1 MRVNKVVELL
11 ESRQPA
17 YFEFVDTE
25 RAGGYDGVLTWCGKR
40 NRTS

>member
-17 YFEFVDTE
+17 YFEFVE
-25 RAGGYDGVLTWCGKR
+25 GAASWAQLCGAVL
-40 NRTS
+40 